1 MGFRSL
7 NRAVHGRADRYLGL
21 HALHDDPA
29 ARRIA
34 VAAAAAVR
42 GGSAR
47 RSAGKLR
54 ILPDHASDAGA
65 VHHYGLAVPPARL
78 DPAIR
83 HHLRYDSGW
92 PLRPA
97 DGVSGP
103 GLSRI
108 LPIYQCW
115 PLDGAVD
122 DPLARHQYPV
132 EYLHQELAAA
142 ARTRAPSG
150 VTVRESGDGTCQS
163 CRSHLP
169 GHGAHS
175 HPRLLHVSDLLDP
188 VDVVP
193 DQRADPADSA
203 PHLFRADAPQLRG
216 AVLGP
221 VTYRGGRSPD

>member
-1 MGFRSL
+1 MGFRSV
-7 NRAVHGRADRYLGL
+7 NRAVHGRAGRYLGL

-54 ILPDHASDAGA
+54 VLPDHASDAGA
-65 VHHYGLAVPPARL
+65 VHRYGLAIPPARL

-83 HHLRYDSGW
+83 HHLRHDAGR
-92 PLRPA
+92 PRRPA

-108 LPIYQCW
+108 LPVHQCG
-115 PLDGAVD
+115 PLDSAVD
-122 DPLARHQYPV
+122 DPLAYHQYPV

-142 ARTRAPSG
+142 ACTRAPSG
-150 VTVRESGDGTCQS
+150 VTVRE
-163 CRSHLP
+163 R
-169 GHGAHS
+169 AAME
-175 HPRLLHVSDLLDP
+175 HVSLAG
-188 VDVVP
+188 
-193 DQRADPADSA
+193 RI
-203 PHLFRADAPQLRG
+203 FRGVALTLIL
-216 AVLGP
+216 VFFMF
-221 VTYRGGRSPD
+221 